1 MAGADSARS
10 SHSNVQKTEKNE
22 DYSVKP
28 GDLPSQSKETIPKH
42 DQIVVRMSKLIQTTA
57 GLGAVLATIN
67 FSANLAT
74 YLSVRSSTQSDLV
87 YRFLWRTRSKRS
99 PSVLTKALSISSIL
113 TPLSSLISDWRK
125 TQRLTGLIPLYVRL
139 KFLTSRKTLR
149 EMDPIL
155 HRLVLLQCNAYIVF
169 QAIENICHLQGKGIL
184 PSSMIEKRGG
194 MAKWIAW
201 SCRAWCVGVVS
212 DFFRLWR
219 EAEIEKKKRGRKT
232 AQEQADFNRKWW
244 NELMVAACWLPV
256 AVHSSFYPKGIRGM
270 NAGIVSLLSL
280 IASLNSFRNQWRT
293 TG

>member
-1 MAGADSARS
+1 MAGADAARS
-10 SHSNVQKTEKNE
+10 SHSTVQETEKNE
-22 DYSVKP
+22 VYSVKP
-28 GDLPSQSKETIPKH
+28 GDLPGQSKEIIPKD
-42 DQIVVRMSKLIQTTA
+42 DQIVVRMS
-57 GLGAVLATIN
+57 N
-67 FSANLAT
+67 
-74 YLSVRSSTQSDLV
+74 
-87 YRFLWRTRSKRS
+87 
-99 PSVLTKALSISSIL
+99 
-113 TPLSSLISDWRK
+113 SLISDWRK

-184 PSSMIEKRGG
+184 PLSMIEKRGG

-219 EAEIEKKKRGRKT
+219 EAEIEKKKCGRKT

-270 NAGIVSLLSL
+270 NAGIVSLLGL
-280 IASLNSFRNQWRT
+280 IASLNSFRNQWRA